1 MGNKEQIVE
10 EEIVLKIY
18 MHCEG
23 CVSKVINCLTGF
35 EGIEEV
41 KADMKS
47 NRVVVKGQKA
57 DPLKVLERVKKK
69 YSTNVELISPK
80 PKIVPNDHKVQ
91 ELPKKQ
97 EIIIE
102 VVSLKMNIHC
112 EGCANDIKKSIEKMK
127 GILNV
132 EADMKKSMVTITGSL
147 GASNIAE
154 TIRRRLGKHVE
165 IVAVESKDKKKNHD
179 KGNEKSNKKGEE
191 EKIVVLNYPPQYSAQ
206 NICPNQIFSNQNIFS
221 CSIM

>member
-23 CVSKVINCLTGF
+23 CVSKVINCLKGF

-41 KADMKS
+41 KTDMKS

-57 DPLKVLERVKKK
+57 DPLKALERIKKK

-80 PKIVPNDHKVQ
+80 PKIIPNDHKVQ
-91 ELPKKQ
+91 ELPRKQ
-97 EIIIE
+97 EVIIPLLQI
-102 VVSLKMNIHC
+102 NIHC
-112 EGCANDIKKSIEKMK
+112 EGCANDIKKCIEKMK

-132 EADMKKSMVTITGSL
+132 EADMKKSMVRITGSL
-147 GASNIAE
+147 DASNIAE

-165 IVAVESKDKKKNHD
+165 VVAVESKDKKTN
-179 KGNEKSNKKGEE
+179 SNKKGEE

-206 NICPNQIFSNQNIFS
+206 NICPNQIFSNENIFS

>member
-23 CVSKVINCLTGF
+23 CVSKVINCLKGF

-41 KADMKS
+41 KTDMKS

-57 DPLKVLERVKKK
+57 DPLKVLERIKKK
-69 YSTNVELISPK
+69 YSTNLPRK
-80 PKIVPNDHKVQ
+80 Q
-91 ELPKKQ
+91 ELQ
-97 EIIIE
+97 I
-102 VVSLKMNIHC
+102 NIHC
-112 EGCANDIKKSIEKMK
+112 EGCANDIKKCIEKMK

-132 EADMKKSMVTITGSL
+132 EADMKKSMVRITGSL
-147 GASNIAE
+147 DASNIAE

-165 IVAVESKDKKKNHD
+165 VVAVESKDKKTN
-179 KGNEKSNKKGEE
+179 SNKKGEE

-206 NICPNQIFSNQNIFS
+206 NICPNQIFSNENIFS

>member
-47 NRVVVKGQKA
+47 NRVVAKGQKA

-80 PKIVPNDHKVQ
+80 PKIVPNDHQVQ

-165 IVAVESKDKKKNHD
+165 IVAVESKDKKKNKD

-191 EKIVVLNYPPQYSAQ
+191 EKI
-206 NICPNQIFSNQNIFS
+206 
-221 CSIM
+221 

>member
-23 CVSKVINCLTGF
+23 CVSKVINCLKGF

-41 KADMKS
+41 KTDMKS

-57 DPLKVLERVKKK
+57 DPLKVLERIKKK

-80 PKIVPNDHKVQ
+80 PKIIPNDHKVQ
-91 ELPKKQ
+91 ELPRKQ
-97 EIIIE
+97 ELQI
-102 VVSLKMNIHC
+102 NIHC
-112 EGCANDIKKSIEKMK
+112 EGCANDIKKCIEKMK

-132 EADMKKSMVTITGSL
+132 EADMKKSMVRITGSL
-147 GASNIAE
+147 DASNIAE

-165 IVAVESKDKKKNHD
+165 VVAVESKDKKTNND
-179 KGNEKSNKKGEE
+179 KGNENSNKKGEE

-206 NICPNQIFSNQNIFS
+206 NICPNQIFSNENIFS